1 MQTETLVLSCLVH
14 VLHIGKLNDCLESL
28 ESEQKELAGTG
39 SCLVGNMGLI
49 SCSYLYD
56 SLDFKILMTV
66 VMSKTSLGNRP
77 RS

>member
-14 VLHIGKLNDCLESL
+14 VLHIGRLNDCLESL

-66 VMSKTSLGNRP
+66 VM
-77 RS
+77 